1 MGQRAC
7 ILASIY
13 QRAKADVATL
23 TRATTKLP
31 PHGLWQ
37 QQEQQQQQRLAFLF
51 TSPFSI
57 YMPSPPEVV
66 CYCAVTGPVPSICSS
81 LPARLLFSG
90 ATWHCSASLTM
101 AVHQISIV
109 RGYCS

>member
-13 QRAKADVATL
+13 QRAKADGATL

-37 QQEQQQQQRLAFLF
+37 QQEQQQQQ
-51 TSPFSI
+51 S
-57 YMPSPPEVV
+57 E
-66 CYCAVTGPVPSICSS
+66 G
-81 LPARLLFSG
+81 
-90 ATWHCSASLTM
+90 TWHCSASLTM
-101 AVHQISIV
+101 AYHRTYEYLLFRIAAMMAAGSWLKAPVWDKCV
-109 RGYCS
+109 